1 MTSSERLKYI
11 KSLVK
16 KTKKKSKRVPKKV
29 DSDFVPL
36 EPTAPTED
44 DINEEFNN
52 LTRYTADQY
61 INYEE

>member
-16 KTKKKSKRVPKKV
+16 KTKKKSKRVPKKS
-29 DSDFVPL
+29 DEDFVPL

-52 LTRYTADQY
+52 LIRYTADQY